1 MEPVTELRGGARS
14 QCRLFP
20 DLPGP
25 AQPGGGN
32 RAAAGRAPA
41 HLSVST
47 VVQQM
52 NSHPDKPAYQH
63 MSPSL
68 LGLTGEPPDFPE
80 GGSFWSLPRP

>member
-1 MEPVTELRGGARS
+1 
-14 QCRLFP
+14 
-20 DLPGP
+20 
-25 AQPGGGN
+25 
-32 RAAAGRAPA
+32 
-41 HLSVST
+41 VST